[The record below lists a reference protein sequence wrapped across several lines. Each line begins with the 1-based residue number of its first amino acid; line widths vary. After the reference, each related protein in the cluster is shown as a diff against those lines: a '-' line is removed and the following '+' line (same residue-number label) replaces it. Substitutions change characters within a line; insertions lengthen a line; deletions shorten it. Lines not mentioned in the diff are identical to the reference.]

1 MNNAKKLL
9 YFDVE
14 TTGLN
19 PVVHDIIQL
28 SGIIEYDGKKVDGFN
43 FNIRPSDFDV
53 IDAKALE
60 VNGKTVEELKNYP
73 DASEIYFKLLQVF
86 EAHINRYDKSDKFI
100 PVAYNGK
107 FDMDFLVAFFMKHE
121 DQYFGSWL
129 SWDLIDPMA
138 IARYFFIMNNIPIEN
153 FKLSTVCDYFNIPL
167 IAHDAM
173 NDIIA
178 TREVLYRLNEIVGF
192 ENKSRVG

>member
-1 MNNAKKLL
+1 MNRPKKLL

-19 PVVHDIIQL
+19 PAVHDIIQL
-28 SGIIEYDGKKVDGFN
+28 SGIIEYDGRKIDGFN
-43 FNIRPSDFDV
+43 FNVRPLDFEV
-53 IDAKALE
+53 IDPNSLK
-60 VNGKTVEELKNYP
+60 VTGKTIEELKEYP
-73 DASEIYFKLLQVF
+73 EASEVYFNLLKVF
-86 EAHINRYDKSDKFI
+86 EAHINRYDRDDKFI

-107 FDMDFLVAFFMKHE
+107 FDMDFLINFFMKHE
-121 DQYFGSWL
+121 DKYFGSWL

-153 FKLSTVCDYFNIPL
+153 FTLSTVCDYFKIPL
-167 IAHDAM
+167 VAHDSM

-192 ENKSRVG
+192 NSERIG